1 MSDNNQKPII
11 IYSTAW
17 CGFCRMARQ
26 YLDSKQVAYQDK
38 NIEEDKAAYD
48 ELMRKIQGNY
58 VGVPVLDIGG
68 TIILGFDRPK
78 IDAALAA

>member
-1 MSDNNQKPII
+1 MSESEQKNII

-26 YLDSKQVAYQDK
+26 YLDGKQLAYQDK
-38 NIEEDKAAYD
+38 DIETDKAAYE
-48 ELMRKIQGNY
+48 ELLQKVQGNY